1 MRLRDSVVRVLSL
14 VLTSS
19 LVLTVSA
26 QSPRATISG
35 NVTDPDGKG
44 VAGAQVQAKNEAGAE
59 FHAKSSPSGGYSL
72 TQLPS
77 GTYQVTVL
85 SSGLVPF
92 EKQNVKVEAGATV
105 RLDALLQDFISL
117 GAVGEDRTFFG
128 AALDPH
134 DAPTGPTPRTPDGKP
149 DFSGAWNTLRFVDP
163 GNPEPLAW
171 AEALSKERV
180 ANNLKDMPTARCL
193 PYGITLSAFVFPF
206 RIMQNATIVA
216 LLYEEDLPRL
226 IYLDGRKHPEET
238 LTPFVGHSVGRWEGD
253 TLVVDTVDF
262 NDKTWLDTVG
272 HPHTDKMH
280 VIEHYRRKD
289 LGHLEVDVTIDDPG
303 AYKKPWTIKRASEL
317 APPNLELGQYVCTE
331 NNRDL
336 PHLVGK

>member
-1 MRLRDSVVRVLSL
+1 VRISKSAACLL
-14 VLTSS
+14 LFALAASS
-19 LVLTVSA
+19 QNPHNA
-26 QSPRATISG
+26 ISG
-35 NVTDPDGKG
+35 AVTDADGAG
-44 VAGAQVQAKNEAGAE
+44 VAGAQVQAKNAAGAQ
-59 FHAKSSPSGGYSL
+59 FQAKTSASGGYSL
-72 TQLPS
+72 ADLPA
-77 GTYQVTVL
+77 GVYQVTI
-85 SSGLVPF
+85 SSPGLRPF
-92 EKQNVKVEAGATV
+92 AKQNVTV
-105 RLDALLQDFISL
+105 KPAETTRVDAHLEDFLSL
-117 GAVGEDRTFFG
+117 GAVGEDRVFFAG
-128 AALDPH
+128 ALDPH
-134 DAPTGPTPRTPDGKP
+134 NAPTGPTPRTADGKP

-163 GNPEPLAW
+163 GKPEPLPW

-180 ANNLKDMPTARCL
+180 ADNLKDMPTARCL

-206 RIMQNATIVA
+206 RIMQSATIVA

-253 TLVVDTVDF
+253 TLVVDTIGF
-262 NDKTWLDTVG
+262 NDKTWLDSVG
-272 HPHTDKMH
+272 HPHTDKLH
-280 VIEHYRRKD
+280 VTERYRRKD

-317 APPNLELGQYVCTE
+317 APADNELGQYVCTE